1 MQNKT
6 LLILVNND
14 TFALQKNIHKNKF
27 KLKKTIKN
35 YVIRITKTYLR
46 IHCA

>member
-14 TFALQKNIHKNKF
+14 TFALQKNIHKINLN
-27 KLKKTIKN
+27 LKKQ
-35 YVIRITKTYLR
+35 
-46 IHCA
+46 